1 MSTEVIERSGNI
13 RGVKVRWVDVLV
25 AGHNVEQFLSYD
37 VAEAEVVY
45 GRPFDAEMDRNIQMG
60 LFAKDRIALDGTM
73 HRVASAFSYVLDG
86 RCIRT
91 AKIGHCKEIQPMSA
105 GWRIH

>member
-37 VAEAEVVY
+37 VAEAEVV
-45 GRPFDAEMDRNIQMG
+45 
-60 LFAKDRIALDGTM
+60 
-73 HRVASAFSYVLDG
+73 
-86 RCIRT
+86 
-91 AKIGHCKEIQPMSA
+91 
-105 GWRIH
+105 